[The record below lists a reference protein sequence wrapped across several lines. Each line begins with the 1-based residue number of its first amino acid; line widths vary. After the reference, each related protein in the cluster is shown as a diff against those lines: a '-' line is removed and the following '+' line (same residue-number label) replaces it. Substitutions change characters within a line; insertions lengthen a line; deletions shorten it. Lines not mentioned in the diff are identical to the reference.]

1 MIKIE
6 RTEVQGFEA
15 AVRGMR
21 NPLDSWDRS
30 DSRYAAIDHY
40 ELGENDRKLAER
52 LITSGPEH
60 ATFLRL
66 IQVWCDI
73 TAPRFWWPEMDRYRV
88 GKEQV
93 SCSTMHTLTRRNL
106 RPEDFSGD
114 IFPETLDRLNSL
126 MDGYRQETNERVK
139 KALWRMIVENLPQ
152 GYNQKRTV
160 MMSYQAL
167 RGIVHQRKGHKLT
180 EWADFIDWAKS
191 LPESWMLFIE

>member
-6 RTEVQGFEA
+6 RTEVHGLEA

-21 NPLDSWDRS
+21 NPLDSWAKS
-30 DSRYAAIDHY
+30 DSRYLDIDHY
-40 ELGENDRKLAER
+40 ELGDADKGLAER
-52 LITSGPEH
+52 LIIGGPEH

-73 TAPRFWWPEMDRYRV
+73 TAPRFWWTEMDRYRV

-106 RPEDFSGD
+106 RPEDFTGD
-114 IFPETLDRLNSL
+114 VFPETLDRLNSL
-126 MDGYRQETNERVK
+126 MDGYWTETDAKVK
-139 KALWRMIVENLPQ
+139 TALWRQIIENLPQ
-152 GYNQKRTV
+152 SYNQKRTV

-167 RGIVHQRKGHKLT
+167 RGIVKQRRAHKLE
-180 EWADFIDWAKS
+180 EWHSFIKWAGG
-191 LPESWMLFIE
+191 LPESWMLFHE